1 MLSFTNIVNKTVDQK
16 PVLFYNV
23 CMVRNKE
30 QAMKGTIRFA
40 IGFLLVAGG
49 VGSVEQSITDGAMF
63 AGLAW
68 AMVGCAIM
76 WSGVNAMNKENA

>member
-1 MLSFTNIVNKTVDQK
+1 
-16 PVLFYNV
+16 
-23 CMVRNKE
+23 
-30 QAMKGTIRFA
+30 MKGTIRFA

-49 VGSVEQSITDGAMF
+49 VGGIEQSVTDGAMF

-68 AMVGCAIM
+68 SVVGCAIM